1 MDTAAILTQAR
12 SHFQRTLVT
21 CGGQVVGSVAAL
33 APEGDGAAGFHEDL
47 NYGEVFLRDN
57 VPVMMY
63 LLLSGQ
69 GTVVRHFLN
78 TCLALQQTDGPNRG
92 LFPTSFLE
100 KDGKL
105 VADYGQRAIG
115 RVCSPDASLWFPIL
129 AQQYVQHT
137 GDRTWA
143 NQTSV
148 QTGLQRLLDLVM
160 APRFR
165 AAPILEVPDGAF
177 MIDRPLD
184 VWGAPLEIQVLLYGA
199 LRATADLWQGAD
211 SVKQQVLD
219 RAAALK
225 TYLQTYYWIST
236 PIIQDW
242 RRRGTEQY
250 GDPVANPFN
259 LYPETIPDWLQTWLG
274 TDGGYLIGNLRS
286 GRPDFRF
293 FSLGNAL
300 ALCFDLLDPV
310 QQTALLQLICR
321 NQATLVGQMP
331 LRIAHPPL
339 TGEAWRLLTG
349 SDPKNR
355 PGCYHNGG
363 HWPCLVWF
371 LAAGVMRSHPNLS
384 PDLSHQMQQLLHTGY
399 QQMLHQLPQQ
409 AWAEYFDGPTGG
421 WVGQQSRDYQTWT
434 VVGLLI
440 LADLLDSQATPIAKT
455 LLAI

>member
-1 MDTAAILTQAR
+1 MDTAAILAQAR
-12 SHFQRTLVT
+12 SHFQQSLVT
-21 CGGQVVGSVAAL
+21 CGGQIVGSVAAL
-33 APEGDGAAGFHEDL
+33 APEAATAGFHDDL

-63 LLLSGQ
+63 LLLSGR
-69 GTVVRHFLN
+69 GAVVRHFLN
-78 TCLALQQTDGPNRG
+78 TCLALQQTDGLNRG
-92 LFPTSFLE
+92 LFPTSFVE

-115 RVCSPDASLWFPIL
+115 RVCSPDASLWLPIL

-143 NQTSV
+143 NQDAL
-148 QTGLQRLLDLVM
+148 QIGLQRLLDLVM

-199 LRATADLWQGAD
+199 LRATAELWQGAE

-225 TYLQTYYWIST
+225 TYLQTHYWVST
-236 PIIQDW
+236 PVIQDW

-259 LYPETIPDWLQTWLG
+259 LYPETIPDWLQSWLG

-300 ALCFDLLDPV
+300 ALCFGLLAPD
-310 QQTALLQLICR
+310 QQTGLCHLIAQ
-321 NQATLVGQMP
+321 NQATLIGQMP

-349 SDPKNR
+349 ADPKNR

-371 LAAGVMRSHPNLS
+371 LAAGVMRSQPNLS
-384 PDLSHQMQQLLHTGY
+384 LDLSQQMRQILHTGY
-399 QQMLHQLPQQ
+399 QQMLHRLPQQ

-440 LADLLDSQATPIAKT
+440 LADLLAPQATPTAKT